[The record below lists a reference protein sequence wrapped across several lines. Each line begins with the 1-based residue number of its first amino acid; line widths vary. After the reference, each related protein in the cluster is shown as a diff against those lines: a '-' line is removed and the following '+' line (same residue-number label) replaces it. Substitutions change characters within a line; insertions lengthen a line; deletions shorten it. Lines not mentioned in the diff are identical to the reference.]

1 MIADLAL
8 TWSLDGW
15 IILAGVLSAVASS
28 LLGCFLVLRRMS
40 MLGDAIS
47 HAVLPGLAA
56 AFLLTESRSSITM
69 FVGAV
74 VVGILTAMLTE
85 WIRGYGHV
93 DEGASMG
100 VVFTTLFALGLVLIV
115 RAADHVDLD
124 AGCVLYGAIET
135 ITWDM
140 WTLFG
145 YEVPRVVVILSA
157 VTLLNLLF
165 VLLFFKEL
173 TLSAFDP
180 ALATT
185 SGFSAKWMHYLL
197 MTLVAVTAVA
207 CFESVGNILVV
218 AMLVVPPAAAYML
231 THRLGRMIWL
241 SCLIGAV
248 SAAVGHLAAMG
259 VPRLFGFGST
269 TTAGMMAV
277 ATGLFFLL
285 ASLFS
290 PQYGV
295 LARLARQQMLSL
307 RILCDDILAFLY
319 RRKERGAD
327 DGVDLPLLKRE
338 LLAGP
343 LAIRLATRWHAW
355 RDQVVLGPQGIR
367 LTRAGEVMARRLIR
381 SHRLW
386 EQYLVDH
393 VDVASE
399 KTHDK
404 AERFEH
410 FTDERL
416 RERLEEAT
424 RSPAFDPHGKPIPKA
439 DQRSES

>member
-1 MIADLAL
+1 MIADLSL

-56 AFLLTESRSSITM
+56 AFLLTGSRSSATM

-74 VVGILTAMLTE
+74 LVGILTAVLTE
-85 WIRGYGHV
+85 WIRGYGNV
-93 DEGASMG
+93 DEDASMG

-115 RAADHVDLD
+115 QAADHVDLD
-124 AGCVLYGAIET
+124 AGCVFYGAIET
-135 ITWDM
+135 ITLDTWSV
-140 WTLFG
+140 FG
-145 YEVPRVVVILSA
+145 YQIPRVVIVLSI
-157 VTLLNLLF
+157 VTLMNLVF
-165 VLLFFKEL
+165 VLCFFKEL

-185 SGFSAKWMHYLL
+185 SGFSAKSMHYLL

-231 THRLGRMIWL
+231 THRLGWMIWL
-241 SCLIGAV
+241 SCLIGAI
-248 SAAVGHLAAMG
+248 SAAVGHIAALG
-259 VPRLFGFGST
+259 VPRWFGFGST

-277 ATGLFFLL
+277 ATGMFFLL

-295 LARLARQQMLSL
+295 LVRWARQQMLSL

-319 RRKERGAD
+319 RQKEQD
-327 DGVDLPLLKRE
+327 VESGVQLALLKRE

-355 RDQVVLGPQGIR
+355 RDQVVIGPEGIR

-386 EQYLVDH
+386 EQYLVEH

-416 RERLEEAT
+416 REQLEKAT
-424 RSPAFDPHGKPIPKA
+424 HSPSFDPHGKPIPKA
-439 DQRSES
+439 DQRPES